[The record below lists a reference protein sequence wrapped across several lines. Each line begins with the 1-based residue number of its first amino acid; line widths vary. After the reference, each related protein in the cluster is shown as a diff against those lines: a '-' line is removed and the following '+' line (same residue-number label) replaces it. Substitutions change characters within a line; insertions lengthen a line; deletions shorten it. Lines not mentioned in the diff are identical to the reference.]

1 MDKKYSIAII
11 DDELEILN
19 LLSRFLSRNPKFSVA
34 NYANPLAALESLNT
48 SSYDIILLDI
58 MMPQMNGLEVLEKI
72 KEKNENQKVIMM
84 TAYSTL
90 DKVLKSHK
98 EGATNY
104 VMKPFDSLQ
113 HLEKKII
120 DILEKH

>member
-1 MDKKYSIAII
+1 MEEKYKILIV
-11 DDELEILN
+11 DDEQSILDMLKLQLEFEGYSVYTAGNAAEALDK
-19 LLSRFLSRNPKFSVA
+19 LSNCP
-34 NYANPLAALESLNT
+34 
-48 SSYDIILLDI
+48 DIILLDI

>member
-1 MDKKYSIAII
+1 MSKKYSIAII
-11 DDELEILN
+11 DDETEILN
-19 LLSRFLSRNPKFSVA
+19 VLSRFLTRNPNYSVSTFS
-34 NYANPLAALESLNT
+34 NPISALGTIETNK
-48 SSYDIILLDI
+48 YDVILLDI

-72 KEKNENQKVIMM
+72 KEKNEEQKVIMM

-113 HLEKKII
+113 LLEKKI
-120 DILEKH
+120 LEVLES